1 MVLERRVEM
10 CRSHTNIR
18 TARLSERAR
27 DWKQSKN
34 KMKKKK
40 KKQWFTTW
48 RSFFSVRF
56 LWNSF
61 VEKNQR
67 LFMCRLFLVR
77 IYVCFAFSYTL
88 RSICYLPNLI
98 CRNKQHTHKK
108 HIELRILNTCN
119 ETINSIQCSQRIFLY
134 FFFERIVKNIEIS
147 SHVRPGEETKPLSLR
162 LSINY
167 WIYLNNDKFLQIIFS
182 IFEEKKYIWK
192 PLESR
197 QGVFSR
203 DVNDKDEFFDL
214 KWNKKCNETEF
225 KSLAIILNLNLD

>member
-10 CRSHTNIR
+10 CRSHTKIR

-134 FFFERIVKNIEIS
+134 FFSRKNCEKYRNQFTRS
-147 SHVRPGEETKPLSLR
+147 TRRRNKATFVATFNKLLDLSKQR
-162 LSINY
+162 
-167 WIYLNNDKFLQIIFS
+167 
-182 IFEEKKYIWK
+182 
-192 PLESR
+192 
-197 QGVFSR
+197 
-203 DVNDKDEFFDL
+203 
-214 KWNKKCNETEF
+214 
-225 KSLAIILNLNLD
+225 